1 MGLNQG
7 SKLKGRIDWHGST
20 IIYLFL
26 GLATFNF
33 LTHPSFLAPTVL
45 RHMIS
50 LLQHCAG
57 DGSSLMRSAWLAL
70 SESWSAI
77 SPKASTQRMR
87 HMPVLLE
94 G

>member
-50 LLQHCAG
+50 LLQDCA
-57 DGSSLMRSAWLAL
+57 LMRSAWLAL